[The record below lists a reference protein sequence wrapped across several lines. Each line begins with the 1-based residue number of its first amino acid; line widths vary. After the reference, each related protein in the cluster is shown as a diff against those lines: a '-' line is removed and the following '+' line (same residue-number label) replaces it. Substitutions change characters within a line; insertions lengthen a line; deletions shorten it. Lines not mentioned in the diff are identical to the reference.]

1 MRGERVD
8 GRFSIDSERK
18 SIISGTSKELV
29 RLVGSQLEWWF
40 FDHENTVVDGIYDVG
55 YDGAGGGRKWSG
67 PIIIPV
73 VTANLDQGVTVQND
87 RGFYNTDVLTI
98 TINMD
103 IIDSGRNKTK
113 MGIVGSNA
121 ATIPQLS
128 KIQTNPDH
136 YLTDRVV
143 FRNEVFTPIQ
153 IFPEGI
159 ITDQYTLITIRC
171 AQVNSE
177 ELVNDSQFQ
186 VYANYL
192 PLQSITPSLQ
202 TVQAVQAVQATQG
215 VQGVQGVQGTNP
227 VQDVLQGLVDPWNIY

>member
-1 MRGERVD
+1 MRGERVE

-18 SIISGTSKELV
+18 SIISGTTKELV
-29 RLVGSQLEWWF
+29 RTVGNQIEWWF
-40 FDHENTVVDGIYDVG
+40 FDHENTVVDEIYDVG
-55 YDGAGGGRKWSG
+55 SSNQGGGRKWLG
-67 PIIIPV
+67 PILIPV

-103 IIDSGRNKTK
+103 VIDSGRNRTK
-113 MGIVGSNA
+113 LGIKGNSS
-121 ATIPQLS
+121 ATVPQLA

-136 YLTDRVV
+136 YLTDRII

-159 ITDQYTLITIRC
+159 ITDQYTLITVRC
-171 AQVNSE
+171 AQVNPE

-186 VYANYL
+186 EYANYVAL
-192 PLQSITPSLQ
+192 TSINPGITDA
-202 TVQAVQAVQATQG
+202 QAIING
-215 VQGVQGVQGTNP
+215 EE
-227 VQDVLQGLVDPWNIY
+227 DPYA